1 MKQKQENPD
10 NITWKQFFMA
20 VAKLSAMKQGRHE
33 NCPEFTVR

>member
-10 NITWKQFFMA
+10 YITWEQFFMA

-33 NCPEFTVR
+33 KRPEFTVR